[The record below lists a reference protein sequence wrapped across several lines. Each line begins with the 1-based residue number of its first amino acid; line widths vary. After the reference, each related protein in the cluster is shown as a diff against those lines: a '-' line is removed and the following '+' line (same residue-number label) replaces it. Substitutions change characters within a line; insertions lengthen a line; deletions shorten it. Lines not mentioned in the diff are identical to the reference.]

1 MRIIKNNYN
10 KKFIVECPICKS
22 IFEYDDKE
30 DIYIRMYEFM
40 LNCPCCKE
48 RQPLKKYKEIKE
60 KADGEN

>member
-10 KKFIVECPICKS
+10 KKFIVECPKCKS

-30 DIYIRMYEFM
+30 DVYLRMYEVM

-48 RQPLKKYKEIKE
+48 RQQLDKYKEIKE
-60 KADGEN
+60 KADE